1 MYNVIFDM
9 DGVIFDSE
17 RALLGCWLEVS
28 EKYGLDKELV
38 TKTYIKC
45 IGTNHNQTTAIYK
58 TAFGN
63 VIDGN
68 RLMTIWDESAALFRE
83 RYSDGNL
90 PVKTGVTDILEYLNG
105 NGISVG
111 IASSTR
117 KQTVERQIRNAGL
130 YDYFVGII
138 GGDAVKVSK
147 PNPEIY
153 LLACH
158 SFGFE
163 PAVTFAIEDSF
174 NGIRAASAAGMRP
187 VMVPDI
193 VPADAE
199 MENLSEIV
207 CKDLTAVMDY
217 LKTQSV
223 DRIHGECP
231 CVEQRNRN

>member
-90 PVKTGVTDILEYLNG
+90 PVKTGVTDILGYLKSS
-105 NGISVG
+105 GISMG

-130 YDYFVGII
+130 YDFFLGII
-138 GGDAVKVSK
+138 GGDAVTISK

-153 LLACH
+153 LLACRE
-158 SFGFE
+158 FGFQ
-163 PAVTFAIEDSF
+163 PVSTFAIEDSF
-174 NGIRAASAAGMRP
+174 NGIRAAYSAGMRP
-187 VMVPDI
+187 IMVPDI

-199 MENLSEIV
+199 MYRLSEIV
-207 CKDLTAVMDY
+207 CNDLIEALDY
-217 LKTQSV
+217 LKTV
-223 DRIHGECP
+223 RL
-231 CVEQRNRN
+231 